1 MDKQVMQRIKIELC
15 YALPN
20 ASPVLIPLL
29 VESGTKPQQIL
40 AYLSGLQLV
49 DVQSLLENHSV
60 WAIFGKKKNADYC
73 LLEGDRLELCRPLI
87 ADPMSARRLRAKRE
101 HKSGKM

>member
-1 MDKQVMQRIKIELC
+1 MDKQFMQRIKIELC

-20 ASPVLIPLL
+20 ASPVMVPLL
-29 VESGTKPQQIL
+29 VDADTKPQQIL
-40 AYLSGLQLV
+40 AYLSGSHLAN
-49 DVQSLLENHSV
+49 VQSLLENQSV
-60 WAIFGKKKNADYC
+60 WAVFGKKKSPDYF